1 MRVLVLF
8 SGTGSVEK
16 ALIKRFKNPTI
27 ISVDNNPKW
36 DSTYTMDVCDFYSS
50 NAYAPQFFDIIWASP
65 PCTEYSYAKTT
76 GVRKI
81 KQSNQLVKKTFQY
94 IFDMKPKYWFVENPV
109 NLLRTQPFM
118 QHYNLFLNLCTYC
131 KYGTLYKKPT
141 CIWTNLSIRLLYCN
155 SFTPCKSV
163 ITYGKHTVTCQAGP
177 SKNGTPGMKNAHN
190 VYPVPIKLTSYL
202 FNQIKLNN

>member
-16 ALIKRFKNPTI
+16 ALTKVFNNPLI

-36 DSTYTMDVCDFYSS
+36 DSTYTMDVCEFYSKS
-50 NAYAPQFFDIIWASP
+50 KYPPTYFDLIWASP

-81 KQSNQLVKKTFQY
+81 KQSNRLVNKTFEY
-94 IFDMKPKYWFVENPV
+94 ICNMKPKYWFVENPV
-109 NLLRTQPFM
+109 NMLKNQLFM
-118 QHYNLFLNLCTYC
+118 QKYNKFVNVCTYC

-141 CIWTNLSIRLLYCN
+141 CIWTNISIELLYCN
-155 SFTPCKSV
+155 SKTPCKSV
-163 ITYGKHTVTCQAGP
+163 KKYGKHTVTCQSGP
-177 SKNGTPGMKNAHN
+177 SKDGTPGMKNAHN
-190 VYPVPIKLTSYL
+190 VYPVPTKLTTYL
-202 FNQIKLNN
+202 FSQIK